1 MAKYFNYFPKVYYF
15 PNQEL
20 ESLDVLTNITTRFSF
35 EQKFKENSS
44 IYYKY
49 TVQDGET
56 PEIIAAKLYGSSE
69 KHWVILNMNDI
80 VDPLYDWPLSQRNI
94 IKFIDSKYKSSANTG
109 QTGLDWA
116 TKNTQAYYRIE
127 TQTDKITGTLTETK
141 IEVDASVYANIASS
155 STEYTL
161 SDKKKITIAVTKDF
175 TTYYNYEVAENE
187 NKRLI
192 KVLKPDLIEAVDKE
206 FKRVISDTII

>member
-44 IYYKY
+44 TYYKY

-94 IKFIDSKYKSSANTG
+94 IKFIDSKYTSSANTG

-116 TKNTQAYYRIE
+116 TKNT
-127 TQTDKITGTLTETK
+127 ITGTLTETK

-161 SDKKKITIAVTKDF
+161 SDKKKITIDVTKDF

-206 FKRVISDTII
+206 FKRVIADTIV